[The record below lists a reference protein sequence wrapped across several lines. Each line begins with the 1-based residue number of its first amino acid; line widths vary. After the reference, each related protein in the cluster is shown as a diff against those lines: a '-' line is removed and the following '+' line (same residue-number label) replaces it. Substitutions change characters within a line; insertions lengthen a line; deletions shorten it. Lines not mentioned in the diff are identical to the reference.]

1 MPKMFSANPR
11 VSRTANSKI
20 SSSSNNTTTTR
31 SMRLSQLSKSSKL
44 SVNRTLANTFG
55 PTDIFLSSITIP
67 INMQVGTEIGR
78 ISSKDVNSFS
88 FVYTLSDTSLF
99 YIQDDKVYTNVIFT
113 DRSYAGHNVNITSD
127 DGKYKFSK
135 NLFLL
140 FQQPP
145 VVANVISP
153 IIMNFDTNATIID
166 ITNVFFDV
174 NGDITNI
181 IASVDNNVLSVNL
194 NGYLLTITHNS
205 ISGISNILLTAYD
218 KFNEQ
223 VTTNFAVVLLSPTSQ
238 ANISFNVLPDTLP
251 TPIGSVIE
259 LDNTYVTIVVDNF
272 DNLTEQD
279 KRQMVKSNTNSIL
292 NKYAT
297 TLTSNTSFDLYIDIN
312 QLPFPPLA
320 SNVDKV
326 RLING
331 LTSTIENPINVNIS
345 DSVENSALYVN
356 TQIGNKI
363 ILTLS
368 NDTTSIEQV
377 GYNTF
382 NVSVNDGI
390 SEVKNSGDFV
400 TIPNS
405 GQVII
410 LSSVIIAENHP
421 PLAYDIN
428 YSFSE
433 DSIQNAID
441 LSGYDVD
448 INNNSPNSIRYIIES
463 LPSHG
468 TLDVFGNT
476 DYTSKQIKYT
486 PFENYFGSDSFS
498 YYVKD
503 NYDIISNTATA
514 GINVINVDD
523 PAIGTITIIGNI
535 EEGGILQ
542 YITAI
547 TDIDGELTF
556 DYQWQISDNNTV
568 WINIENATGS
578 TYNIPDDQSLVDKY
592 IRVTTTSTDSQ
603 GGITVISS
611 QSSLILNVDDPAT
624 GTLSMTGTVEE
635 GGELSYSSTIN
646 DVDGTITFTYQWQVS
661 DDDTVWNN
669 IVDATGASYNI
680 PSDQS
685 LVDKYIRI
693 TAVTMDSRGGTTNF
707 VSQSSQVLNVND
719 QTIGQLDIS
728 GVVMESLTISADTS
742 NITDEDGELTYTY
755 QWELSTDDSSWSN
768 IQGETNKSYAI
779 PKDQGYVDKYLRV
792 TSVSSDPNNNTVTHT
807 SLSNIILIF
816 NDPPVDIQISA
827 SGIYEGYEIGKEIAT
842 LTTDDLDSTEFT
854 YSVDDSKFSID
865 NDKLLSNY
873 TFAYGPNNT
882 YIINITS
889 TDETNNSFTKSFNI
903 SVQRLWEY
911 TILSDTTVAIGDN
924 TSNLANGTVLGT
936 NLTGSIIIP
945 STVYDNG
952 NIYTVTNIY
961 QNAFTG
967 SNTEK
972 IVFSGDTTYT
982 LDIPL
987 KQHFQV
993 TQVEEDYVL
1002 HQLEEV

>member
-646 DVDGTITFTYQWQVS
+646 DVDGTITFIYQWQISDNDTIWNNIVDATEAIYNIPSDQSLVDKYIRITAVTTDIRGGITNFVSQSSQVINVDDLATGTLSMTGTVEEGGALSYSSTINDVDGTITFTYQWQVS
-661 DDDTVWNN
+661 DNDTDWNN
-669 IVDATGASYNI
+669 IVNATEASYNI

-693 TAVTMDSRGGTTNF
+693 TAVTT
-707 VSQSSQVLNVND
+707 
-719 QTIGQLDIS
+719 DI
-728 GVVMESLTISADTS
+728 
-742 NITDEDGELTYTY
+742 
-755 QWELSTDDSSWSN
+755 
-768 IQGETNKSYAI
+768 
-779 PKDQGYVDKYLRV
+779 R
-792 TSVSSDPNNNTVTHT
+792 
-807 SLSNIILIF
+807 
-816 NDPPVDIQISA
+816 
-827 SGIYEGYEIGKEIAT
+827 
-842 LTTDDLDSTEFT
+842 
-854 YSVDDSKFSID
+854 
-865 NDKLLSNY
+865 
-873 TFAYGPNNT
+873 
-882 YIINITS
+882 
-889 TDETNNSFTKSFNI
+889 
-903 SVQRLWEY
+903 
-911 TILSDTTVAIGDN
+911 
-924 TSNLANGTVLGT
+924 
-936 NLTGSIIIP
+936 
-945 STVYDNG
+945 
-952 NIYTVTNIY
+952 
-961 QNAFTG
+961 
-967 SNTEK
+967 
-972 IVFSGDTTYT
+972 
-982 LDIPL
+982 
-987 KQHFQV
+987 
-993 TQVEEDYVL
+993 
-1002 HQLEEV
+1002 